1 MRQQKRTN
9 RSNNRIDKDY
19 KITPIIIPDGGCMYY
34 VYHYKI
40 GFGAIFNTID
50 DARRLFDYYG
60 RRYY

>member
-9 RSNNRIDKDY
+9 RSNNRINRDY
-19 KITPIIIPDGGCMYY
+19 KITSINIPGGGYMYY

-40 GFGAIFNTID
+40 GFGAIFKTID
-50 DARRLFDYYG
+50 DIRRLFDYYD

>member
-9 RSNNRIDKDY
+9 RSNNRINRDY
-19 KITPIIIPDGGCMYY
+19 KITSIIIPGGGCMYY

-50 DARRLFDYYG
+50 DARRLFDYYDG
-60 RRYY
+60 RFY